1 VVSYVVSYILFFE
14 GVGNHEKGN
23 HFGNFRKPI
32 GVNYPKSLERIG
44 NQIGNFWEQSS
55 KFPPPPLLGEE
66 TGNFPPLKETE
77 KVCPRPSPWGGWMVG
92 KFQE

>member
-14 GVGNHEKGN
+14 GVGNQKKGNRKGN
-23 HFGNFRKPI
+23 HRKPT
-32 GVNYPKSLERIG
+32 GVNYLKSLEGVG
-44 NQIGNFWEQSS
+44 NQIGNFWKQSS
-55 KFPPPPLLGEE
+55 KFPLLLLLGEE

-77 KVCPRPSPWGGWMVG
+77 KVCPRPRPWGGWMVG